1 MSAQH
6 WLGPSTGAQF
16 SDCKRY
22 RWLLW
27 RVWDHKLPMFGF
39 IGLNPSTAD
48 ETNDDPTV
56 ARCGVRAR
64 KMGAGGLV
72 VGNLYGYRATDPRKM
87 KEQADPV
94 GEFNDVHLR
103 MLGQSCKT
111 VLLGWGAHA
120 TRGRSALIIGM
131 LRALPK
137 PPKLIHLGLTGS
149 GEPRHPLYVG
159 YKTPYIEVAP

>member
-1 MSAQH
+1 MSERY
-6 WLGPSTGAQF
+6 WVGPSMGANF

-27 RVWDHKLPMFGF
+27 RVWEDRKPLFGF

-64 KMGAGGLV
+64 NLGAGGLL

-87 KEQADPV
+87 KEQDNPV
-94 GEFNDVHLR
+94 GQYNDTHLR
-103 MLGQSCKT
+103 LMGDICQT

-120 TRGRSALIIGM
+120 EKGRSALIIGM

-137 PPKLIHLGLTGS
+137 PPNLIHLGLTGS
-149 GEPRHPLYVG
+149 GEPRHPLYIG
-159 YKTPYIEVAP
+159 YKTPYTELTK